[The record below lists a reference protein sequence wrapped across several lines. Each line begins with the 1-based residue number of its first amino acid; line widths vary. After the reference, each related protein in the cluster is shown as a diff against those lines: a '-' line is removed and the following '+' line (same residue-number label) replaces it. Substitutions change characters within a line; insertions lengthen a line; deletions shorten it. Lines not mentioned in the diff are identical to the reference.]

1 MKIMKFFLKNIVSEK
16 YIVIFLWSLGI
27 LSIGAKFNIDNIYVN
42 NFKDLI
48 NLIRGSYLLI
58 FLPAITFILYIFN
71 LLKPDISK
79 IKNYL
84 IFYLIFIFLL
94 MLSGYLNFK
103 INNPELFEL
112 TKSVQDARFTKEAN
126 AYVPN
131 FFYSISFP
139 LKLITLSIFFFLFV
153 KDYFFKNLVYTTF
166 IIISLITIYFLF
178 LIYAD
183 YFSFKEHSIFYYSN
197 TINFDET
204 FGNSNPRITSI
215 SRMLC
220 VVLVFL
226 SYKIL
231 TIKNKNYLYL
241 FLFLIYLIFFNIF
254 LLQSRPSLYFS
265 IILIFYIFFKKF
277 NFYKSILITLIMYF
291 SIIPSEYLLKKIK
304 VNFLKSELII
314 YLESELNIEN
324 ENNKNNEK
332 KDRFQKE
339 IDAEKED
346 LKVADFLKL
355 NLRNNN
361 KWKDDDT
368 NIEKINSYSTG
379 RLNIWK
385 QIVNH
390 NKSSTTN
397 LIIGFGPMSD
407 RYLVK
412 ENASS
417 SFMYML
423 ISTGLLGLISYSL
436 LLVSI
441 GVKIINIILKNNFKN
456 YFLNSMLLLMIFL
469 TLRSLVENS
478 FTIIGLDFYLFL
490 IAFYSLNNYQ
500 KIVQNMN

>member
-1 MKIMKFFLKNIVSEK
+1 MKIMKLFLKNIVSEK

-27 LSIGAKFNIDNIYVN
+27 LSIGAKFDIENFYVS
-42 NFKDLI
+42 NFEDLI

-58 FLPAITFILYIFN
+58 FLPAITFFLYIFN
-71 LLKPDISK
+71 LVKPDISK

-112 TKSVQDARFTKEAN
+112 TKTVQDLRFTKEAN
-126 AYVPN
+126 AYTPK

-139 LKLITLSIFFFLFV
+139 LKLIILSTFFFLFV

-166 IIISLITIYFLF
+166 IIISLTTVYFLF
-178 LIYAD
+178 LIYGD
-183 YFSFKEHSIFYYSN
+183 YFAFREHDIFYYSN
-197 TINFDET
+197 TINFEET
-204 FGNSNPRITSI
+204 LGNSNPRITSI

-220 VVLVFL
+220 VILIFL

-231 TIKNKNYLYL
+231 TIKNKNYLFL
-241 FLFLIYLIFFNIF
+241 FIFLIYLIFFNIF

-265 IILIFYIFFKKF
+265 IFIILYIFFKKF
-277 NFYKSILITLIMYF
+277 DFYKSILITLILYF

-304 VNFLKSELII
+304 LNL
-314 YLESELNIEN
+314 LESKIITESN
-324 ENNKNNEK
+324 E
-332 KDRFQKE
+332 DRFNEELDGFQKDIYTDQNFE
-339 IDAEKED
+339 
-346 LKVADFLKL
+346 LTDFLKF
-355 NLRNNN
+355 NLRKNN
-361 KWKDDDT
+361 KWKEDDT
-368 NIEKINSYSTG
+368 NIEKINTYSTG

-390 NKSSTTN
+390 NKSSTAN

-423 ISTGLLGLISYSL
+423 ISTGLLGLISYLL

-490 IAFYSLNNYQ
+490 IAFYCLHNHQ
-500 KIVQNMN
+500 KIAQNMN